1 MSIYPV
7 VVMPDPLG
15 LVIDLLSTH
24 PQLPAELQPGKV
36 VAELPDDFPNL
47 LPWVEVQQV
56 GGASYRPVV
65 YRVGQASFDINVY
78 DFDNATAN
86 LYART
91 IAAIAQSLVGKS
103 NNEGGIVDI
112 QVTEPFPLPDVTRA
126 HRWIVQILVSYR
138 PLT

>member
-1 MSIYPV
+1 MYPV

-15 LVIDLLSTH
+15 IVIDLLATH
-24 PQLPAELQPGKV
+24 PQLPAELAGKV
-36 VAELPDDFPNL
+36 VAELPDSFPDQ
-47 LPWVEVQQV
+47 LPWLTVDQV
-56 GGASYRPVV
+56 SGASSRPVV

-78 DFDNATAN
+78 DYDNAKAN

-91 IAAIAQSLVGKS
+91 IAAIAQSLLGKS
-103 NNEGGIVDI
+103 NTEGGIVDI
-112 QVTEPFPLPDVTRA
+112 QVTEPFPLPDITRA